1 MFPCAYFVASQVKRC
16 LENNIPELVR
26 VLEEGFRHLALG
38 PEGGIVQP
46 QRHIVPVKDA
56 SGELLSMPAY
66 IASGEALATKVV
78 TSYPNNRSPLPSI
91 QGVVLLFHA
100 GTGALKCVMDAI
112 EITAYRTAAA
122 SAVATKYLAT
132 EGPKI
137 LAVLGAGTQAK
148 SHALIMTTMFRF
160 EQVRIWNHRE
170 SSAASLVQEL
180 AAHGISARYEAS
192 AEDAVRDADVVVTA
206 TSSPKPV
213 LQAGWLKKGAHV
225 NAVGA
230 PRPDWQE
237 LSEELMRQ
245 AVVYVDSTEGA
256 RTESGDVIIS
266 GADIFAEIGEVV
278 LGAKENRRSDTTV
291 FKSLGMA
298 MEDVL
303 AADLVYRHLS
313 NDKS

>member
-1 MFPCAYFVASQVKRC
+1 
-16 LENNIPELVR
+16 
-26 VLEEGFRHLALG
+26 
-38 PEGGIVQP
+38 
-46 QRHIVPVKDA
+46 
-56 SGELLSMPAY
+56 MPAY
-66 IASGEALATKVV
+66 IASGQSLATKVI
-78 TSYPNNRSPLPSI
+78 TNYPNNRWPIPSV

-100 GTGALKCVMDAI
+100 DTGALKCIMDAK

-122 SAVATKYLAT
+122 SAVATKYLAS
-132 EGPKI
+132 ESPKI

-148 SHALIMTTMFRF
+148 SHILVMTTMFRF

-170 SSAASLVQEL
+170 SSAMSLVQEL
-180 AAHGISARYEAS
+180 AALGISVRYEAS
-192 AEDAVRDADVVVTA
+192 AEGAVRDSDVVVTA

-213 LQAGWLKKGAHV
+213 LEAGWLKKGAHV

-230 PRPDWQE
+230 PHPDRQE
-237 LSEELMRQ
+237 LTVELMRQ

-266 GADIFAEIGEVV
+266 GAPIYAEIGEVV
-278 LGAKENRRSDTTV
+278 LGTKENRRSDTTV

-303 AADLVYRHLS
+303 AADLVYRHLAD
-313 NDKS
+313 DKS